1 MSLFTFWA
9 WVAVVGAFG
18 LAHLIG
24 AECQIRARLREGAR
38 REDRGRRGRE

>member
-24 AECQIRARLREGAR
+24 WEYRTRRYLRECER
-38 REDRGRRGRE
+38 RERRGGGA